1 MASGGI
7 VWGSREILIVPL
19 AYRRHLN
26 RAFVAGAAL
35 ALVAGTSALAQDA
48 PDQDQDS
55 QDQVN
60 TTRSL
65 GLPENP
71 QFFGTTMPSIIKA
84 TAIVNGDVITQ
95 TDIDQRL
102 GLLVIANGGQQIPAD
117 EVDRLR
123 QQVLRNLIDETLEI
137 QAAATAKIEIKKSD
151 IDKTVARVAG
161 NVKQTPEE
169 LAAYLEANNSNI
181 ASLRRQIQ
189 GEIAWQRLQRA
200 KIESGVSVGDDEVKA
215 VLDKMNA
222 SKGSEE
228 YRVGEI
234 FLSSTPAT
242 EAQTLSNA
250 NQILAQLKNG
260 ASFAGYARQY
270 SEASTAAVGGD
281 LGWVRPEQ
289 LPTPIA
295 AQLRQ
300 MGPGTVSDPIPV
312 PGGVSIIAVQDTRK
326 ILTADPRDAVL
337 SLKQVSI
344 SFPKGMSRQTAEPIV
359 ARFAEEAKNLGGC
372 GGADKIAADFHG
384 EVVQRDEVKMRD
396 LPPTLQQMMMPMQV
410 GQATQP
416 FGSLEEGVRVLVIC
430 GRDETDPNQPSFD
443 EVYNQLNEE
452 RINIRARRYLRDLR
466 RDAVI
471 EFR

>member
-1 MASGGI
+1 M
-7 VWGSREILIVPL
+7 L
-19 AYRRHLN
+19 
-26 RAFVAGAAL
+26 AL
-35 ALVAGTSALAQDA
+35 AAGTSALAQDA
-48 PDQDQDS
+48 PEQDS
-55 QDQVN
+55 QQPVN

-65 GLPENP
+65 GLPQNP
-71 QFFGTTMPSIIKA
+71 QIFGSAMPSIVKA

-95 TDIDQRL
+95 TDVDQRL
-102 GLLVIANGGQQIPAD
+102 ALLAIANGGPIPNE

-137 QAAATAKIEIKKSD
+137 QAAKTEKIDIKTSD
-151 IDKTVARVAG
+151 IDKTVTRVAG
-161 NVKQTPEE
+161 NVKQSPAQ
-169 LAAYLEANNSNI
+169 LAAYLDTNGSNI
-181 ASLRRQIQ
+181 NSLRRQIE
-189 GEIAWQRLQRA
+189 GEIAWSRLQRA

-215 VLDKMNA
+215 VLDKMTA

-234 FLSSTPAT
+234 FLSATPAT
-242 EAQTLSNA
+242 QGQTLDNA
-250 NQILAQLKNG
+250 SKILEQLKNG

-289 LPTPIA
+289 LPATIA
-295 AQLRQ
+295 TALRQ
-300 MGPGTVSDPIPV
+300 MTPGTISEPIPV

-326 ILTADPRDAVL
+326 VLTADPRDAVL

-344 SFPKGMSRQTAEPIV
+344 SFPKGMSRETAEPV
-359 ARFAEEAKNLGGC
+359 VSRFADAAKSIGGC
-372 GGADKIAADFHG
+372 GGVDKIAADFHA
-384 EVVQRDEVKMRD
+384 EVIQRDEVKMRD
-396 LPPTLQQMMMPMQV
+396 LPPTLQQMMIPMQV
-410 GQATQP
+410 GQSTQP

-430 GRDETDPNQPSFD
+430 GRDETDPTQPSFD

-452 RINIRARRYLRDLR
+452 RVNNRARRYLRDLR